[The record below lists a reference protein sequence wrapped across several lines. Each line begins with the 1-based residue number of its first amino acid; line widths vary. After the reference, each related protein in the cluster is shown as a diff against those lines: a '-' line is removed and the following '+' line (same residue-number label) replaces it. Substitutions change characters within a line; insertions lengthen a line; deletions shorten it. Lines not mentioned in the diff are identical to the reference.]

1 MNYYNE
7 NDKYSADWLENLI
20 AGGVIPPGNVD
31 RRDIRDVRPGD
42 LDGYTQCHFFAGIG
56 GWAHALDI
64 ATVTPDSRLW
74 TGSCPCQPFST
85 AGRGQGD
92 RDTRHL
98 WPALRWL
105 IKQCRPP
112 VVFGEQ
118 VASPAGR
125 QWLAGVQA
133 DVEALDYTTGGADL
147 CAAGVGAPHMR
158 QRLYW
163 VAESRSQRQSRTG
176 LHVWQREARERMS
189 QAAGR
194 RKNDGVADAT
204 SERLDGLEDTAGP
217 TGGHGTQDSREA
229 SGLGDTNCVPA
240 GWYTRSISRTEETG
254 ESERQ
259 DAWSLAHCTSV
270 TGADD
275 KVRRIESTIKP
286 LVDGLPGRVG
296 QLRAYGNAIV
306 PQVAAEFIGAYLD
319 TQE

>member
-64 ATVTPDSRLW
+64 AAVTPDSRLW

-85 AGRGQGD
+85 AGRRRGVED
-92 RDTRHL
+92 ERHL
-98 WPALRWL
+98 WPAFRWL
-105 IKQCRPP
+105 VTQCQPP

-125 QWLAGVQA
+125 SWLSGVRTDLEDLGYGLGA
-133 DVEALDYTTGGADL
+133 ADL
-147 CAAGVGAPHMR
+147 CAASVGAPHMR

-163 VAESRSQRQSRTG
+163 VAESSRERQSRVGVHVRTG
-176 LHVWQREARERMS
+176 KE
-189 QAAGR
+189 G
-194 RKNDGVADAT
+194 
-204 SERLDGLEDTAGP
+204 ERLPEIVRRGET
-217 TGGHGTQDSREA
+217 RRV
-229 SGLGDTNCVPA
+229 GDTDSTAA
-240 GWYTRSISRTEETG
+240 GWYTRGISRTEETG

-259 DAWSLAHCTSV
+259 DAWSLADCVSV

-286 LVDGLPGRVG
+286 LVDGVPGRVG
-296 QLRAYGNAIV
+296 QLRSYGNAIV